1 LNSKSKHWSR
11 DKKLNLLAQV
21 LNHPKF
27 NAKALRMGCL
37 IRVSANTFW
46 YYTSSQRT
54 PQTPDYSPNH
64 DKLGNIP
71 FMTALEI
78 AQAIKTRQQSAEETV
93 TQALND
99 AQNSSDLNIFLSLS
113 DIAIEQA
120 RAVDSKIA
128 RGETVGALAGVPVAL
143 KDNLCLRGTRTTAGS
158 KMLERFVS
166 PYTGT
171 AVQHLLNAGAIS
183 IGKANLDEFGMG
195 SSGENS
201 AFGATKNPWDT
212 SRVPGGS
219 SSGSA
224 ASVAAGIV
232 PIALGTDTGGS
243 LRLPAAFTGTLG
255 MKPTYGRVS
264 RYGVVSYASSLDQVG
279 VIAGSARDL
288 AVTMQTI
295 CQHDPKDATSLHHQ
309 NTFTDALE
317 RDIAGLRVGI
327 VREAVGAGNSGGVLG
342 ALEAVK
348 TQLEGLGALLSD
360 ISLPSLETALATYYL
375 IACPEASSNLARYDG
390 MIYSHRGGFSG
401 DINDVMMKA
410 RGEGFGAE
418 VKRRILMG
426 TYALSSGY
434 YDAYYSR
441 ALKARALIAREFAK
455 AFENLDVLLMPT
467 APSAAF
473 KIGEKSDDPVSM
485 YLTDVDTVAVNLAG
499 LPAISIPFGFE
510 DSSGAYHP
518 DHGLPVGVQFIAPAL
533 TDERLITVTHAL
545 ERVTKAKFMK
555 LAENSKL

>member
-1 LNSKSKHWSR
+1 
-11 DKKLNLLAQV
+11 
-21 LNHPKF
+21 
-27 NAKALRMGCL
+27 
-37 IRVSANTFW
+37 
-46 YYTSSQRT
+46 
-54 PQTPDYSPNH
+54 
-64 DKLGNIP
+64 
-71 FMTALEI
+71 MTALEM
-78 AQAIKTRQQSAEETV
+78 AHRIKTRQVSAEETI
-93 TQALND
+93 TQALAA

-113 DIAIEQA
+113 ETALFEA
-120 RAVDSKIA
+120 RAVDASIA
-128 RGETVGALAGVPVAL
+128 SGETVGALAGVPVAL
-143 KDNLCLRGTRTTAGS
+143 KDNLCVRGTRTTAGS
-158 KMLERFVS
+158 KMLEDFVS

-279 VIAGSARDL
+279 VIARSASDL
-288 AVTMQTI
+288 AVTLQTI
-295 CQHDPKDATSLHHQ
+295 CSHDPKDATSLVHQ
-309 NTFTDALE
+309 NTFTAALE
-317 RDIAGLRVGI
+317 RDIKGLRVGI
-327 VREAVGAGNSGGVLG
+327 VREAVGAGNSSGILG

-348 TQLEGLGALLSD
+348 SQLEQLGASLTE

-390 MIYSHRGGFSG
+390 MIYSHRGNFSG
-401 DINDVMMKA
+401 DINEVMMKA

-434 YDAYYSR
+434 YDAYYSK
-441 ALKARALIAREFAK
+441 ALKARTLIAREFAK
-455 AFENLDVLLMPT
+455 AFESVDVLLMPT

-473 KIGEKSDDPVSM
+473 KIGEKSDDPVAM

-499 LPAISIPFGFE
+499 YRQSAYRLGLKTRAACTTPIKVCPSACNLLPPHFKTNA
-510 DSSGAYHP
+510 SSP
-518 DHGLPVGVQFIAPAL
+518 
-533 TDERLITVTHAL
+533 
-545 ERVTKAKFMK
+545 
-555 LAENSKL
+555 